1 MITAIFEVGLLVT
14 KKRYKILK
22 ILKNNFKFINEK
34 SWPVYKEKDMSQFCF
49 TFVFVRHSIKLQCF
63 FFFFFTCIYYS
74 QFIFCNLLLGFPGGS
89 VVKNQTASP
98 EDTDWSL
105 VQEDPLE
112 WEMATHSS
120 ILAWESPMDRTAWWF
135 RVHGVS
141 KESNTT

>member
-63 FFFFFTCIYYS
+63 FFFFFYMY
-74 QFIFCNLLLGFPGGS
+74 LLLSIYLLQFVIGLPWWLSGKEPDCQSRRHRLIPGSGRS
-89 VVKNQTASP
+89 PGVGNGNPLQYSRLGKSHGQNSMVV
-98 EDTDWSL
+98 
-105 VQEDPLE
+105 
-112 WEMATHSS
+112 
-120 ILAWESPMDRTAWWF
+120 
-135 RVHGVS
+135 
-141 KESNTT
+141 